1 MIEPGQVPRLMVIYG
16 AGFVAVQFVFVLLYL
31 RAYVLRATL
40 RLDANEVSITRE
52 EIQGF
57 LLMMGVGLASIA
69 IADLGGQDAS
79 AWAGWVYVLLF
90 SLQVINGYLM
100 AVSRRS
106 SKGSADGVGAA
117 PKKED
122 AS

>member
-1 MIEPGQVPRLMVIYG
+1 MMVIYG

-90 SLQVINGYLM
+90 PLQVINGYLM